1 MNGNSIRMQNLEM
14 LRYHAAVKK
23 MAYLSLGSNQ
33 GDRRANLETA
43 FQHLREL
50 GELAAVSS
58 FYETEPVVVTRQ
70 EWFLNC
76 AAALE
81 TELMPRQLLARI
93 LAIEKAMGRRR
104 TKTKGPR
111 NIDIDIVLF
120 GNSVVDTATL
130 VIPHPAMHER
140 RFVLAPLAEIAPD
153 ARHPVL
159 RRSVRELLD
168 ALPQGDAVVRR
179 LNQ

>member
-1 MNGNSIRMQNLEM
+1 MQKLGR

-23 MAYLSLGSNQ
+23 VAYLSLGSNQ
-33 GDRRANLETA
+33 GDRRASLEVA
-43 FQHLREL
+43 LEHLRKL
-50 GELAAVSS
+50 GDVIAVSS
-58 FYETEPVVVTRQ
+58 FYETEPVGVTRQ
-70 EWFLNC
+70 DWFLNC
-76 AAALE
+76 AVALE
-81 TELMPRQLLARI
+81 TEQMPRQFLARV

-104 TKTKGPR
+104 AQNKGPR

-120 GNSVVDTATL
+120 GNSVVKTATL

-159 RRSVRELLD
+159 RRSVLELLD
-168 ALPQGDAVVRR
+168 ALPQGDAVVRK
-179 LNQ
+179 LV